1 MMLKIRLLLTGACL
15 MVFVIN
21 LHAQYFQF
29 SQYNFTKQ
37 RINPATVGLS
47 DYASASLDYRRQS
60 TGGGFSIN
68 SSFLDL
74 SYPFFTK
81 KKVRWSGIGIS
92 FMDDR
97 SGESASFRTQ
107 EIGVSY
113 GYNVRIAKTQ
123 TISLGTKVLYQI
135 RKLDLDAL
143 YTGSQYIP
151 DRGFDQSVFSGE
163 PGSLLQSNYFSL
175 NLGMHWQLN
184 DKKNDRRAY
193 AGLSFFDFNK
203 PQEDFII
210 ESRLHETWVGAAGLR
225 VYQGKQISVTPEV
238 LFTQSAKASW
248 TNIGVVTQYD
258 LERIGKFRDHVK
270 ILTKYIVGRSAVA
283 GIQLHKENFSVG
295 FSYDFPVTKNDMAN
309 QGAFEIGVEIRK
321 LIQRSRNPSTPS
333 RRPVVTPTPSRRE
346 PEKSD
351 TTIQPR
357 DTVEPDLVKNDMSER
372 LKHKQ
377 DSVDALARAG
387 DIKHEPLILEKAT
400 VHFNFEFN
408 SAEPDESSLQYL
420 DNLAEALRDNP
431 RLRIT
436 IIGHTDNVGSDKF
449 NLKLSQYRANA
460 IRDFLIE
467 NGVEA
472 ERVLADGKG
481 MREPL
486 NNNKTEADRALNRRV
501 ELTILY
507 KD

>member
-1 MMLKIRLLLTGACL
+1 MQKIRLLLTCACL
-15 MVFVIN
+15 IMFVVIS
-21 LHAQYFQF
+21 HAQYFQF

-68 SSFLDL
+68 SSFIDL

-81 KKVRWSGIGIS
+81 KKVRWSGVGIS

-97 SGESASFRTQ
+97 SGQSSSFRTQ
-107 EIGVSY
+107 EIGISY
-113 GYNVRIAKTQ
+113 GGNVRIAKTQ
-123 TISLGTKVLYQI
+123 TLSLGTKVLYQI
-135 RKLDLDAL
+135 RKLDTDAL

-151 DRGFDQSVFSGE
+151 DRGFDQSVFNGE
-163 PGSLLQSNYFSL
+163 PSSMLQTNYLSF

-184 DKKNDRRAY
+184 DKKSNRLAY
-193 AGLSFFDFNK
+193 AGISFFDFNK

-210 ESRLHETWVGAAGLR
+210 ESRLHETWVAATGVR
-225 VYQGKQISVTPEV
+225 VYQGKQVSLTPEL

-258 LERIGKFRDHVK
+258 LERIGKFRDHLK

-295 FSYDFPVTKNDMAN
+295 FSYDFPVTKNDASN
-309 QGAFEIGVEIRK
+309 QGAFEIGIEIRK
-321 LIQRSRNPSTPS
+321 LIQRSRNPSSPSRKPDVTSTPS
-333 RRPVVTPTPSRRE
+333 RRQSVKPDSTA
-346 PEKSD
+346 
-351 TTIQPR
+351 Q
-357 DTVEPDLVKNDMSER
+357 EPDPVQPDPPKNEMSER

-387 DIKHEPLILEKAT
+387 DVKHESLILETAT

-408 SAEPDESSLQYL
+408 SFEPDEGSLEYL

-431 RLRIT
+431 KLKIT
-436 IIGHTDNVGSDKF
+436 IVGHTDNVGSDKF

-460 IRDFLIE
+460 IRDFLMD

-472 ERVLADGKG
+472 ERIMSDGKG

-486 NNNKTEADRALNRRV
+486 NNNRTEADRALNRRV
-501 ELTILY
+501 VLTILY
-507 KD
+507 AD

>member
-1 MMLKIRLLLTGACL
+1 MQKIRLLLTGVCL
-15 MVFVIN
+15 ILFVMN
-21 LHAQYFQF
+21 SHAQYFQF

-60 TGGGFSIN
+60 TGGDFSIN
-68 SSFLDL
+68 SNFLDL

-97 SGESASFRTQ
+97 SGESASFKTQ
-107 EIGVSY
+107 EIAVAYSG
-113 GYNVRIAKTQ
+113 NVWIAKNQ
-123 TISLGTKVLYQI
+123 ILSLGTKVLYQI

-151 DRGFDQSVFSGE
+151 DRGFDQSVFNGE
-163 PGSLLQSNYFSL
+163 PGSLQSNYLSL

-184 DKKNDRRAY
+184 DKKNERRAY

-210 ESRLHETWVGAAGLR
+210 GSQLNETWVAATGVR
-225 VYQGKQISVTPEV
+225 VYQGKQVSLTPEL

-258 LERIGKFRDHVK
+258 LERIGKFRDHLK
-270 ILTKYIVGRSAVA
+270 ILTKYVVGRSAVA
-283 GIQLHKENFSVG
+283 GIQLHKENFSIG

-309 QGAFEIGVEIRK
+309 QGAFEIGIEIRK
-321 LIQRSRNPSTPS
+321 LIQRSRVPSTQSS
-333 RRPVVTPTPSRRE
+333 RPAATPTPSRRK
-346 PEKSD
+346 PVKPD
-351 TTIQPR
+351 TTIQ
-357 DTVEPDLVKNDMSER
+357 TPDPVVPDPPKNEMSER

-377 DSVDALARAG
+377 DSVNALARAG
-387 DIKHEPLILEKAT
+387 VVKHEPLILETAT

-408 SAEPDESSLQYL
+408 SAEPDEGSLEYL
-420 DNLAEALRDNP
+420 DNLAEALRDN
-431 RLRIT
+431 LKLKIKIT
-436 IIGHTDNVGSDKF
+436 GHTDNVGSDKF

-467 NGVEA
+467 NGVET
-472 ERVLADGKG
+472 ERVMSDGKG

-507 KD
+507 ED